1 MKQGI
6 ERNLMLPMAGLI
18 IVAAL
23 GVSWILGSTRASDME
38 ERANAD
44 MVALQDHLQDSMDIA
59 DAIMQDR
66 VRKTAKVL
74 MSETSEAGTAK
85 QGAVETVGEE
95 KAPDLI
101 LGSKAQANNNALV
114 DKVYNETG
122 AFCTL
127 YSRRGDDFVHVAS
140 NVKKQDGENAIGIVL
155 EAGSEPSKAL
165 LQDNSFYGLV
175 DLVGSPFL
183 GGFEAIRDADGKT
196 IGAQFV
202 GFPLSGMETIADT
215 VRKSRILTGGFA
227 AVRDQHGKIIFRRE
241 GMNYKQTE
249 AALADDGTKWKV
261 SHRKLQSWGYDI
273 ACAYPLKDVADPVL
287 RLRIEVVVAAL
298 AAATLLLGTI
308 GMLVRRNI
316 VRPLN
321 TLLEAIQRNDLTL
334 QLEHLAEDEVGEL
347 GRAFNAST
355 SQFRDI
361 FMSVATN
368 AERAAS
374 GSMEL
379 SSSSQEMRTTSQEIA
394 QVCQRQKGG
403 MSRVSKAMD
412 NLAELIKQMVDVTL
426 VSKGRAT
433 AAVNSAEE
441 GAGSGEAAVKAMES
455 INVATRRMSQAVGV
469 IQEIARQTNLL
480 SLNAAIEAAKAG
492 EQGKGFAVVAEEVRK
507 LAERSAQ
514 SAREIRNLIEE
525 VDGAVTLG
533 GTVVLGSVTAFKDI
547 QAHITNLADAVSQ
560 IASRLEQEEAMKG
573 EVQHQVDLTFQD
585 IERSVSASE
594 EMSCTV
600 AELANT
606 AEELSHVAVD
616 LAGVVALYN
625 I

>member
-18 IVAAL
+18 LVTAL
-23 GVSWILGSTRASDME
+23 GVSWILGNSRAADMD
-38 ERANAD
+38 ERATAD
-44 MVALQDHLQDSMDIA
+44 MVALQDHLQDAMDIA
-59 DAIMQDR
+59 DSVMQDR
-66 VRKTAKVL
+66 VRRSVKVL
-74 MSETSEAGTAK
+74 TAQTAEAGIAR
-85 QGAVETVGEE
+85 QGDIVTLGEE
-95 KAPDLI
+95 KAPDIL
-101 LGSKAQANNNALV
+101 LGSKSLTDNFTLV
-114 DKVYNETG
+114 DKVHDETG
-122 AFCTL
+122 GFCTI
-127 YSRRGDDFVHVAS
+127 YTRRGDDFIHVSS
-140 NVKKQDGENAIGIVL
+140 NVVKENGEKAVGTIL
-155 EAGSEPSKAL
+155 EPGSEASKAL
-165 LQDNSFYGLV
+165 LQDNSYVGLV
-175 DLVGSPFL
+175 DVVGTPYL
-183 GGFEAIRDADGKT
+183 AGFEPLRNGDGKT

-202 GFPLSGMETIADT
+202 GFPLTQMETIADT
-215 VRKSRILTGGFA
+215 VRKAHILTGGFG
-227 AVRDQHGKIIFRRE
+227 AVRNQHGKILFRRE
-241 GMNYKQTE
+241 GMSFKDTE
-249 AALADDGTKWKV
+249 SALADDGKKWKV
-261 SHRKLQSWGYDI
+261 SHRKLEAWGYDI

-287 RLRIEVVVAAL
+287 RLRIMVFAASL
-298 AAATLLLGTI
+298 GAAVLLLGTI
-308 GMLVRRNI
+308 GSLVRRNI

-334 QLEHLAEDEVGEL
+334 QLENLSQDEVGEL

-355 SQFRDI
+355 SQFREI
-361 FMSVATN
+361 FMSVASN

-394 QVCQRQKGG
+394 QVCQRQKVG

-412 NLAELIKQMVDVTL
+412 GLAELIKQMVDVTL
-426 VSKGRAT
+426 VSRGRASS
-433 AAVNSAEE
+433 AVNAAEE
-441 GAGSGEAAVKAMES
+441 GAESGEAAVKAMES
-455 INVATRRMSQAVGV
+455 INEATRRMSKAVGV

-492 EQGKGFAVVAEEVRK
+492 QQGKGFAVVAEEVRK

-514 SAREIRNLIEE
+514 SAREIRNLIAE
-525 VDGAVTLG
+525 VDGAVTTG

-547 QAHITNLADAVSQ
+547 QGHITNLADAVGQ
-560 IASRLEQEEAMKG
+560 ISSRLEQEESMKG